1 MNRPL
6 PLVDQA
12 LSGALQ
18 SVDRRAFAL
27 AVGLH
32 GAALLW
38 VWMEIGQ
45 VDLQV
50 SSARPMMAS
59 IIAPYQEAT
68 QTKPPPPATKRPEP
82 QQKQPILATDS
93 NRPSPLELAREKERP
108 REQSAPAV
116 DSDRKDQGREAAASA
131 EVIAPRFDADY
142 LNNPKP
148 GYPMMSKRLGEEGQV
163 LLRVLVSSQGSAE
176 QVQLLRSSGFPRLDE
191 AAQEAV
197 AKWRFVPAKVG
208 SVATTAWVQVPVSFQ
223 LRR

>member
-1 MNRPL
+1 
-6 PLVDQA
+6 
-12 LSGALQ
+12 
-18 SVDRRAFAL
+18 
-27 AVGLH
+27 
-32 GAALLW
+32 
-38 VWMEIGQ
+38 
-45 VDLQV
+45 
-50 SSARPMMAS
+50 MMAS
-59 IIAPYQEAT
+59 IVAPDQEAAPVR
-68 QTKPPPPATKRPEP
+68 PPPPVAKRPEP
-82 QQKQPILATDS
+82 QQAKRILAAES
-93 NRPSPLELAREKERP
+93 NRPSPLDIAREKERP
-108 REQSAPAV
+108 REQSAPVV
-116 DSDRKDQGREAAASA
+116 DSERKDLGKEAAASA

-148 GYPMMSKRLGEEGQV
+148 GYPIMSKRLGEEGQV

>member
-1 MNRPL
+1 MKRPL

-18 SVDRRAFAL
+18 GLDGRAFAL

-59 IIAPYQEAT
+59 IIAPYQEAPAV
-68 QTKPPPPATKRPEP
+68 KPPPAAKRPEP
-82 QQKQPILATDS
+82 QQKKPILATDS
-93 NRPSPLELAREKERP
+93 NRPSPLDIAREKARP
-108 REQSAPAV
+108 REQLAPVV
-116 DSDRKDQGREAAASA
+116 DSERKDQGKELAASA

-208 SVATTAWVQVPVSFQ
+208 SVATTAWVQ
-223 LRR
+223 

>member
-6 PLVDQA
+6 PLANQA
-12 LSGALQ
+12 LGGALQ
-18 SVDRRAFAL
+18 GLDGRAL
-27 AVGLH
+27 ALALGLH

-50 SSARPMMAS
+50 STARPMMAS
-59 IIAPYQEAT
+59 IIAPYQEAA
-68 QTKPPPPATKRPEP
+68 QTKPPPPAAKRPEP
-82 QQKQPILATDS
+82 QQAKRILAADS
-93 NRPSPLELAREKERP
+93 NRPSPLDIAREKEKP
-108 REQSAPAV
+108 REQSAPVV
-116 DSDRKDQGREAAASA
+116 DSERKDQSKEVAASA

-148 GYPMMSKRLGEEGQV
+148 AYPMISKRLGEEGQV

>member
-32 GAALLW
+32 ALALLW

-59 IIAPYQEAT
+59 IIAPYQEAPAV
-68 QTKPPPPATKRPEP
+68 KAPPPAAKRPEP
-82 QQKQPILATDS
+82 QQTKRILATDS
-93 NRPSPLELAREKERP
+93 NRPSPLDIAREKERP
-108 REQSAPAV
+108 RERSAPVV
-116 DSDRKDQGREAAASA
+116 DTERKDQGKEVAASA

>member
-68 QTKPPPPATKRPEP
+68 QTKPPPPAAKRPEP
-82 QQKQPILATDS
+82 QQKKRILATDS

-223 LRR
+223 MRR